1 VLLDKEMLCEV
12 DDMQLVK
19 SVLNGNID
27 SFNEIIYRYEASI
40 YKFVL
45 AMVKEPE
52 DAKDITQDVFITLYN
67 KLYTYRGKSK
77 FSSWVYQI
85 ARNKSIDYIR
95 KNKRIIKLNIE
106 EAFDISSN
114 EPMPEQRYEFKETK
128 AEIESFLKCLDDI
141 TRQIIILKALDED
154 MKFCDIADI
163 LNVNV
168 STVKTKYYRLW
179 DKYNKYL
186 NEKRC
191 KAL

>member
-1 VLLDKEMLCEV
+1 MLCEV

-45 AMVKEPE
+45 AMIKEPE

-95 KNKRIIKLNIE
+95 KNKKIIKLNIE
-106 EAFDISSN
+106 EAYDISSK
-114 EPMPEQRYEFKETK
+114 EPMPEQHFEFKETK
-128 AEIESFLKCLDDI
+128 AEIENFIKCLDDI

-154 MKFCDIADI
+154 MKFCEIADI

>member
-1 VLLDKEMLCEV
+1 MVLCEV
-12 DDMQLVK
+12 EDLELVK
-19 SVLNGNID
+19 SVLNGNIN
-27 SFNEIIYRYEASI
+27 SFNEIIYRYESSI
-40 YKFVL
+40 YRFIL

-52 DAKDITQDVFITLYN
+52 EAKDITQDVFITLYN

-77 FSSWVYQI
+77 LSSWIYQI

-95 KNKRIIKLNIE
+95 RNKRIIKLSIE
-106 EAFDISSN
+106 EAFDISSK
-114 EPMPEQRYEFKETK
+114 EPMPEQQFEFKETK
-128 AEIESFLKCLDDI
+128 EELENFIKCLDDI
-141 TRQIIILKALDED
+141 TRQIIILKGLNED
-154 MKFCDIADI
+154 MKFSDIADI

-186 NEKRC
+186 DEKRC